1 MTASASAHALQAA
14 PAKSKFSSQDA
25 SRKRRMQWWM
35 DAKFGMFI
43 HWGLYSIIGHQEWV
57 LESEGVPIPQYEI
70 LAKHFKPKPNAAH
83 EWARLAKAAGQKYL
97 VLTTKYHEGFCLWDT
112 KLTDYCAM
120 QQGPGRDLVREFVE
134 AARAEGLRV
143 GFYYSLMTGII
154 QTVSSAQPMQVLAST
169 SWPTRMA

>member
-1 MTASASAHALQAA
+1 
-14 PAKSKFSSQDA
+14 
-25 SRKRRMQWWM
+25 MQWWM